1 MNGMRIGF
9 VQFNPIFGRI
19 DENLSR
25 IEHLIGRH
33 RADLLVM
40 PELCTTGYNFASLR
54 EARALSQPAD
64 GPAIKRFLEI
74 SRRTGINIVAGFAER
89 SGGRM
94 YNSAVLVRTGGRID
108 VYRKTHLFFNEK
120 KYFTPGDTGFKV
132 FPLGRVRIGMMICFD
147 WIFPESARVLALQGA
162 QIICHPSNLV
172 LPFCPDSMPVRALEN
187 RVFTITANR
196 TGRENRGGRDLR
208 FIGQSVIVGPDAR
221 VLARA
226 GKDAETVKIVDINP
240 VQAGIKK
247 ITAMNDLFRDRRP
260 EYYKRLAGR

>member
-1 MNGMRIGF
+1 MTWMRIGF
-9 VQFNPIFGRI
+9 VQFKPIFGRV

-25 IEHLIGRH
+25 IEHLVGRR

-40 PELCTTGYNFASLR
+40 PELCTTGYNFASLS
-54 EARALSQPAD
+54 EVRALSQPAD
-64 GPAIKRFLEI
+64 GPAVKRFIEI
-74 SRRTGINIVAGFAER
+74 SRRTGTSIVAGFAER
-89 SGGRM
+89 SGGRI
-94 YNSAVLVRTGGRID
+94 YNSAVLVRPGGQID

-147 WIFPESARVLALQGA
+147 WIFPESARALALQGA

-196 TGRENRGGRDLR
+196 IGRENRGGQDLR
-208 FIGQSVIVGPDAR
+208 FIGQSVISGPDAR
-221 VLARA
+221 VLSRA
-226 GKDAETVKIVDINP
+226 GEEAETVRIVEINP
-240 VQAGIKK
+240 VQAGDKK
-247 ITAMNDLFRDRRP
+247 ITAINDLFRDRRP
-260 EYYKRLAGR
+260 GYYKRLARR